1 MNNRPENSARGFTLV
16 ELLVVIGIIAVLI
29 AMLLP
34 SLQAARKQAITV
46 QCQSNMRQIGVSL
59 QIYSNE
65 WRGWLFPPR
74 RGWNGGAVG
83 SADTEALQN
92 ERWPVY
98 VFKKWNP
105 AVMKCPGDVEDPAG
119 QHSYILN
126 NHLIEVTP
134 PIKAGNKVPNR
145 TPSDV
150 IVMGEKTFDYPDYYM
165 NTNSNTTRT
174 DYYTRVDPWKHGVKR
189 GSNYLFMDWH
199 VQNQTERESLGNIDP
214 WGFPDPDK
222 AILKNDQTGP

>member
-1 MNNRPENSARGFTLV
+1 MKYREKQTLRGFTLV
-16 ELLVVIGIIAVLI
+16 ELLVVIGIIAILI

-46 QCQSNMRQIGVSL
+46 QCQSNMRQIGVAL

-74 RGWNGGAVG
+74 RGWNKPPNVPD
-83 SADTEALQN
+83 SEILQQ
-92 ERWPVY
+92 ERWPTI
-98 VFKKWNP
+98 VFKKWDP
-105 AVMKCPGDVEDPAG
+105 AVMRCPADPLQDLAGD
-119 QHSYILN
+119 HSYILN
-126 NHLIEVTP
+126 NHLIEVDP
-134 PIKAGNKVPNR
+134 PIKAGSKVPNR
-145 TPSDV
+145 TSSDV

-165 NTNSNTTRT
+165 NTTADSKHK
-174 DYYTRVDPWKHGVKR
+174 DYYTRVDPWKHGQRR

-199 VQNQTERESLGNIDP
+199 VQNQTEKESLGNIDP

-222 AILKNDQTGP
+222 AILKDDQVP